1 VRGLLKRAPHTSTA
15 ADRLTTSFDRIVVR
29 APNWLGDIV
38 MAMPAVAA
46 IRRHFP
52 DAALTVAAPAPFAA
66 FCQAL
71 PGVEAVTPLEGRG
84 VRALGSHVAALRAGR
99 FDLAILLTNSFITAL
114 EAQRAGIPARWGVRR
129 DLRGPLLT
137 RAIARPGK
145 AAQKRRGARAPGGDE
160 AAEQGSGAAA
170 QGGQVPSTHHAR
182 YYLALLEAMDIPAP
196 MTFSPLSLDEAPR
209 AAAQTMLVERGWTST
224 APLVALAPGAAYG
237 GAKRWPATHAADAIR
252 ALQARGVRT
261 VLVGAGADRDAAR
274 AIESALV
281 AAGGG
286 GGVPAPI
293 NLVGETSLAQ
303 LMAVLSWCRLVL
315 ANDSG
320 AMHVAAAV
328 GRPVVAVFGPTNEAA
343 TAPLGPHAIV
353 RRDVWC
359 RPCLLRECPLD
370 HACMQ
375 GVTGADVVR
384 AAEAWLERPEGE
396 TA

>member
-1 VRGLLKRAPHTSTA
+1 LI
-15 ADRLTTSFDRIVVR
+15 TSFDRIVVR

-52 DAALTVAAPAPFAA
+52 DAALTIAAPAPFAA

-84 VRALGSHVAALRAGR
+84 VRAMGSHVAALRAGR
-99 FDLAILLTNSFITAL
+99 FDLAILLTNSFITAF

-137 RAIARPGK
+137 RAVARPGK
-145 AAQKRRGARAPGGDE
+145 AAKERRGAEAARGDE
-160 AAEQGSGAAA
+160 GQEQGRATE
-170 QGGQVPSTHHAR
+170 QGGQVPATHHAR

-196 MTFSPLSLDEAPR
+196 MTFSPLSLAEAPR
-209 AAAQTMLVERGWTST
+209 EAAQTMLVERGWTST

-252 ALQARGVRT
+252 ALQVRGVRT

-274 AIESALV
+274 AIESALA

-286 GGVPAPI
+286 GASAPI

-353 RRDVWC
+353 RHDVWC

>member
-1 VRGLLKRAPHTSTA
+1 V
-15 ADRLTTSFDRIVVR
+15 TTSFHRIVVR

-38 MAMPAVAA
+38 MAMPAIAA

-52 DAALTVAAPAPFAA
+52 NAALSVAAPAPFAA

-84 VRALGSHVAALRAGR
+84 VRAMASHVAALRAGR

-145 AAQKRRGARAPGGDE
+145 TAQKRRSAGAQGGDE
-160 AAEQGSGAAA
+160 SQEHGRARG
-170 QGGQVPSTHHAR
+170 QGGQVPATHHAR

-196 MTFSPLSLDEAPR
+196 MTFTPLSLGDEPR
-209 AAAQTMLVERGWTST
+209 AAARTALVARGWTS
-224 APLVALAPGAAYG
+224 AVPLVALAPGAAYG

-252 ALQARGVRT
+252 ALHVRGVRT

-274 AIESALV
+274 AIESALA
-281 AAGGG
+281 AAGGDG
-286 GGVPAPI
+286 GALAPI

-353 RRDVWC
+353 RHDVWC

-396 TA
+396 TV